1 MNSEYQ
7 IREILNIENNLI
19 EIFLIIGKN
28 IYYNNEYPEIEKA
41 YFNINNAKQ
50 YLKQNDEIYS
60 MNDINLYIQKIEI
73 SIKINGD
80 LYILSNKS
88 NYNLKYILSI
98 LE

>member
-7 IREILNIENNLI
+7 IREMLNIDNNSI
-19 EIFLIIGKN
+19 EIFLIIGEN
-28 IYYNNEYPEIEKA
+28 MYYTNGYPEIEKA
-41 YFNINNAKQ
+41 YLNINNAKQ
-50 YLKQNDEIYS
+50 YQKLNDQIYS
-60 MNDINLYIQKIEI
+60 MNDINLYIRKIEI

-80 LYILSNKS
+80 LYILSNKL